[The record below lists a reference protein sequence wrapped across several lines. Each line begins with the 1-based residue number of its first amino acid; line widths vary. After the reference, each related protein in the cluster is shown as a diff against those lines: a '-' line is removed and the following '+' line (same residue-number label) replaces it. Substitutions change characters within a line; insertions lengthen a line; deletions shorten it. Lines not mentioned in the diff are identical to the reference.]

1 MWTGGSE
8 SKDYSTELTKER
20 IDNMKL
26 KQIFGALLSVAVLT
40 TTVAM
45 PQMTV
50 YAVSTF
56 ASANEFLEDV
66 IDVALTE
73 IDSSTKDAAVATT
86 MTKFS
91 VADDAVSFNGSVI
104 GYWDS
109 STSNT
114 LYADAGKTIEII
126 TETANGY
133 EAKPSVLYTILNDVN
148 SNIVENYVPTSS
160 DWSKIIG
167 KYDITLGDI
176 TIPAGQWLKAGSI
189 EAEMPVTTGPTSG
202 GINLSTATG
211 LKGEQVG
218 GIYEDDS
225 ILYFSWYIDSNGM
238 LYIQDGLSTV
248 YVALQGNPSKLT
260 WYGLSIATNGT
271 ESGTSLSSGYY
282 GQKAADYPT
291 LKVHLVPNY
300 GKGIDDTRSSLMTVA
315 TMEFLDGSSRIVYYR
330 DTTSASALA
339 TIGGLRKYDD
349 STVLNTEDVTTG
361 KAYGVAYFLGS
372 QCTATSTAE
381 LKTEHIGMFNN
392 CTTSKKTIGNQT
404 LTRRLSTLADLS
416 ATDTVEIK
424 TNGWTVNGGVD
435 IDQYLGSQS
444 LLNAGDTAD
453 IAAVADIDALKF
465 HVIVPTTLPIYVDDA
480 NVTYV
485 ADNADITNKSGAA
498 VKLTDVKITPVAESG
513 WTMVDTTPSSEIGA
527 NEFTFSTTIEKN
539 RVLTISEVYPF
550 EYRAKLSPTTEAS
563 TSLELATV
571 MVTVDWAD

>member
-1 MWTGGSE
+1 MWTGGGE

-45 PQMTV
+45 SQMTV

-104 GYWDS
+104 GYWGS

-148 SNIVENYVPTSS
+148 SNIVENYVPTTA

-167 KYDITLGDI
+167 KYDVTLGDV
-176 TIPAGQWLKAGSI
+176 TIPADQWVNVTPDTDPLVNGKTI
-189 EAEMPVTTGPTSG
+189 NFTKLFNVKPTEMGPLGNRDKTVQLMSYIIDGNGELYLSEYLYVITSDYTSG
-202 GINLSTATG
+202 PKCSLNKLGNTALEQSDFTKSGTGYSHGNMSYLRAGLTQNEDTANRIVICFYETDTANSNYSYLPDAYIAEAYGNYVKVSDPALKYTGDLTDVTDVGILYMSPEQFGPLYYANSTAIIGQTHN
-211 LKGEQVG
+211 KMFES
-218 GIYEDDS
+218 YS
-225 ILYFSWYIDSNGM
+225 C
-238 LYIQDGLSTV
+238 
-248 YVALQGNPSKLT
+248 SKR
-260 WYGLSIATNGT
+260 
-271 ESGTSLSSGYY
+271 
-282 GQKAADYPT
+282 
-291 LKVHLVPNY
+291 
-300 GKGIDDTRSSLMTVA
+300 TR
-315 TMEFLDGSSRIVYYR
+315 
-330 DTTSASALA
+330 
-339 TIGGLRKYDD
+339 
-349 STVLNTEDVTTG
+349 
-361 KAYGVAYFLGS
+361 
-372 QCTATSTAE
+372 
-381 LKTEHIGMFNN
+381 
-392 CTTSKKTIGNQT
+392 GNQK
-404 LTRRLSTLADLS
+404 LTRRLSTLAGLS
-416 ATDTVEIK
+416 ATDTVEVK
-424 TNGWTVNGGVD
+424 ATGWTVNGGVD

-498 VKLTDVKITPVAESG
+498 VKLTDVEITPVAESG

-571 MVTVDWAD
+571 MVTVDWADAQQGG